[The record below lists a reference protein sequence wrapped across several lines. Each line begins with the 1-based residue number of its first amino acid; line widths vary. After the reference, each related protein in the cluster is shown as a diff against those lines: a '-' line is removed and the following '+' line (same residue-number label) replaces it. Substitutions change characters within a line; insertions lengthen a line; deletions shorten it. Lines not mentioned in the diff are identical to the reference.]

1 MSSVVE
7 LRGVA
12 RRYAGDPPVQS
23 LAEIDLTIQA
33 GGLVAVVGPSGSG
46 KSTLLTVM
54 GTLERPS
61 TGEVQVAGQET
72 SRMSDAELSGL
83 RAWRVGFVFQAFH
96 LLEGLNALENVAVG
110 LIYRGVGARERKRLA
125 AAALDRVG
133 MSHRARHLPSH
144 LSGGERQRV
153 AIARAVAG
161 RPAIVFAD
169 EPTGNLDSASGTSI
183 MELLLELHREGST
196 IVVVTHNEAL
206 VNRFQR
212 RIELRDGRV
221 VGDS

>member
-1 MSSVVE
+1 MSNVVE
-7 LRGVA
+7 LRRVA
-12 RRYAGDPPVQS
+12 KRYAGDPPVQS
-23 LAEIDLTIQA
+23 LAEVDLTIQS
-33 GGLVAVVGPSGSG
+33 GELVSIVGPSGSG

-61 TGEVQVAGQET
+61 SGEVQVAGQET
-72 SRMSDAELSGL
+72 SRMSDGELSGL
-83 RAWRVGFVFQAFH
+83 RAWRIGFVFQAFH
-96 LLEGLNALENVAVG
+96 LLDGLSALENVAAA
-110 LIYRGVGARERKRLA
+110 LIYRGVGARERRRLA

-169 EPTGNLDSASGTSI
+169 EPTGNLDSASGRSI
-183 MELLLELHREGST
+183 LELLLDLHNEGST
-196 IVVVTHNEAL
+196 IVVVTHNEA
-206 VNRFQR
+206 VVDRFPR

-221 VGDS
+221 VRDS